1 MAALN
6 ATVYEIPGALG
17 DRKGYRLY
25 HVEYVGAVADN
36 DTIEFIGAE
45 DVIGLDLQSEDGV
58 NINFDAKSTANS
70 KVAYTV
76 ATTTASTY
84 VKGMALIKY

>member
-1 MAALN
+1 MTALN

-36 DTIEFIGAE
+36 DTLEFPGAE
-45 DVIGLDLQSEDGV
+45 DVIGTSIQNEDGTDMA
-58 NINFDAKSTANS
+58 FDAKSTASS
-70 KVAYTV
+70 KVALTND
-76 ATTTASTY
+76 TTTASTY
-84 VKGMALIKY
+84 IKGIALIKY